1 VKVLLCHNY
10 YQQPGGED
18 QVYADEAWL
27 LQRGGHEVIRFE
39 QHNDVLKEKRAWDAA
54 KTTFWSRESYQALR
68 RLVATHRP
76 DVAHFHNTFPLIS
89 PSGYQAV
96 REAGIP
102 VVQTLHNFRLI
113 CPGALLMRSGA
124 PCERCVT
131 KRFAWPGIV
140 HGCYRESRKATAVTA
155 AAMSWHGVR
164 GTWRNCVD
172 RFIATTQQ
180 ARALFVSG
188 GLPEEKLAVKPNF
201 VRPDPGRFSG
211 PRQGAIFVG
220 RLSPEKGIETLLEAW
235 QRLGDRIPLRIV
247 GDGPLRD
254 EVLQA
259 QRSHPGI
266 EWLGRLPFDQVLE
279 QIGAAKALLFPSLL
293 YETFGRTMI
302 EAFATGTPVIASDL
316 GAMRELVAD
325 EVTGL
330 RFLVGDAAALV
341 AQIDR
346 LWADEILWER
356 LSEGARREFER
367 HYTADRNLQLLQEI
381 YEQAITQLAP
391 LG

>member
-1 VKVLLCHNY
+1 MKVLLCHNF

-54 KTTFWSRESYQALR
+54 KTTFWSRESYQALH

-96 REAGIP
+96 RDAGIP

-155 AAMSWHGVR
+155 AAMSWHGMR
-164 GTWRNCVD
+164 GTWRNRVD

-220 RLSPEKGIETLLEAW
+220 RLSPEKGIGTLLEAW

-259 QRSHPGI
+259 QRSQPGI

-279 QIGAAKALLFPSLL
+279 QIGAAKTLLFPSLL

-325 EVTGL
+325 ELTGL
-330 RFLVGDAAALV
+330 RFPVGDAAALV

-381 YEQAITQLAP
+381 YEQAITQFAA